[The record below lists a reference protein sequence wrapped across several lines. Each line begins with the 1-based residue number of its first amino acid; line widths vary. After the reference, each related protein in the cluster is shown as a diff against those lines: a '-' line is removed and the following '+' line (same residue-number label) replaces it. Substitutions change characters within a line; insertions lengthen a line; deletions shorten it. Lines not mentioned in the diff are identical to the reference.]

1 MRLRT
6 QLVLAFLVMAVLPL
20 SGLTV
25 YSYVS
30 SQKAFRKA
38 VQEESAETA
47 GRMSQ
52 AMHAVS
58 KELDERIDRLGH
70 LPLARLL
77 TEGNESQDAD
87 PNQIY
92 AGVLAALGD
101 SADFVDALEFQP
113 WEPGPPPD
121 APPPPP
127 PSSQPGA
134 APPPPP
140 SVVFVLPEIPKPG
153 SGAAPTKSAAAPAP
167 PGPSAPHP
175 NVLHMDGR
183 TIVLP
188 PAFADGSWKM
198 DVETSLRNFKFR
210 MNEKELKKI
219 EEQAAEAERQ
229 ARREGAKARSSDEA
243 DPAREAV
250 GDRLFQIVVG
260 KKLQAA
266 MDQEG
271 REAQTQ
277 TIRAELNAQKVLK
290 KVLVS
295 SGKSRIWRNV
305 VQPGEI
311 PFAIDSMGHLYTP
324 ETRDRDRL
332 AHLQLAKLAQG
343 GEPLQQSGDW
353 IVVSQ
358 TDPASGLTLGIARPI
373 AQSLEQIRNAAL
385 RNLFFGLG
393 LIGLA
398 LVGILPLSG
407 HITRNLKV
415 LTEGAEKLAGG
426 DLRTRVPV
434 RSKDEFGKLAGTFN
448 RMAHELEE
456 QQHKLV
462 EQERL
467 QKELELCRH
476 IQEEMLPR
484 APLRLPFAEVK
495 GVSIPALEVGG
506 DFFNYFALTDGRVAI
521 LIGDVSGK
529 GVAAALLMANV
540 QATLKARLPLAKS
553 LTELASELDEEIALQ
568 TPPQTY
574 LTLFMGILD
583 TSQRRLEWVN
593 AGHNP
598 QYALRPDG
606 SMTRMESTGRPLGLL
621 PGAGYEERQLA
632 LAEGDSLFLY
642 TDGLTEAANTQGEQ
656 FGTERLEA
664 VLAKESAQDLHAILE
679 RVETAAKDH
688 RRGAEPGDDATMVVL
703 KIGSSA

>member
-20 SGLTV
+20 SGLTL

-30 SQKAFRKA
+30 SQHAFRKA

-47 GRMSQ
+47 QRMSQ
-52 AMHAVS
+52 TMQAVS
-58 KELDERIDRLGH
+58 KDLDERIDRLGD
-70 LPLARLL
+70 LPLGQLL
-77 TEGNESQDAD
+77 AKGDKSGDAD
-87 PNQIY
+87 SNRIY

-113 WEPGPPPD
+113 GWTAAPPPPD

-127 PSSQPGA
+127 PSSQA
-134 APPPPP
+134 DANAPPPPA
-140 SVVFVLPEIPKPG
+140 VVFVLPETPKTAAR
-153 SGAAPTKSAAAPAP
+153 AAPGKSAAAPVP
-167 PGPSAPHP
+167 EGPAGSHP
-175 NVLHMDGR
+175 NVLHLDGR

-188 PAFADGSWKM
+188 PSFDTGHWKL
-198 DVETSLRNFKFR
+198 DVENSLRNFKFH
-210 MNEKELKKI
+210 MSEAELKEI
-219 EEQAAEAERQ
+219 EKQAAEAERQ
-229 ARREGAKARSSDEA
+229 AKEAMSQAGSSDELEKRR
-243 DPAREAV
+243 DAV
-250 GDRLFQIVVG
+250 NDQLFQIVVG

-266 MDQEG
+266 MAEDG
-271 REAQTQ
+271 HRAR

-295 SGKSRIWRNV
+295 SGKSRIWRSV
-305 VQPGEI
+305 AQPGEI
-311 PFAIDSMGHLYTP
+311 PFAIDSQGHLYTP
-324 ETRDRDRL
+324 DSNDRQRL
-332 AHLQLAKLAQG
+332 EHLQLAKLAQG

-358 TDPASGLTLGIARPI
+358 TDPSSGLTLGIARPI

-385 RNLFFGLG
+385 RNLFLGLG

-407 HITRNLKV
+407 HITRNLSV
-415 LTEGAEKLAGG
+415 LTAGAEKLAEG

-434 RSKDEFGKLAGTFN
+434 RSKDEFGRLAGTFN

-456 QQHKLV
+456 HQRQLV
-462 EQERL
+462 EQQRL

-484 APLRLPFAEVK
+484 APLRLPFAEIK

-506 DFFNYFALTDGRVAI
+506 DFFNYFALTDGRAAI

-540 QATLKARLPLAKS
+540 QATLKARLPMAES
-553 LTELASELDEEIALQ
+553 LASLASQLDEEIAAQ

-583 TSQRRLEWVN
+583 AGQRRLVWVN

-606 SMTRMESTGRPLGLL
+606 SLSRMESTGRPLGLL
-621 PGAGYEERQLA
+621 PGAGYEERHMSLS
-632 LAEGDSLFLY
+632 EGDSLFLY
-642 TDGLTEAANTQGEQ
+642 TDGLTEAANAQGEQ
-656 FGTERLEA
+656 FGTDRLEA
-664 VLAKESAQDLHAILE
+664 VLAKESAQNLDAILE
-679 RVETAAKDH
+679 RVETAAQDH

-703 KIGSSA
+703 KIDPA